1 MANERHTD
9 FRGWEID
16 SSTRQS
22 VHPYTK
28 YAPFRSALSTTASTL
43 KSVGQGE
50 IATNWV
56 TNPRV
61 EATDITMYTVTGGAI
76 SRDTGQQSVGTASL
90 LTDPDNSAAGEGW
103 YWTSPTIPFSVN
115 PQHLSVQLEHRGA
128 SAASAV
134 KLEIR
139 DVAGTT
145 VLATSGSSNLAT
157 SWTRVTAQ
165 YTVPAS
171 NAPAAYRLYLT
182 TQTDHNINFYADKIM
197 FELREDTNTVSTYVD
212 GDSGLNHSWTGTA
225 NASTSRKHP
234 DMTVIKG
241 IQIKNESGT
250 SAEIVYVAFD
260 QTASTTTGIAV
271 LAGATFETNWPL
283 DFRDKVSMISASGT
297 PTVSGVIWGT
307 HSG

>member
-9 FRGWEID
+9 FREWEID

-56 TNPRV
+56 TNPRI
-61 EATDITMYTVTGGAI
+61 EAADITMYTVTGGDI
-76 SRDTGQQSVGTASL
+76 SRSTGQQAVGAASL

-103 YWTSPTIPFSVN
+103 YWTSPTIPFSIH
-115 PQHLSVQLEHRGA
+115 PQHISVQLEHRGA
-128 SAASAV
+128 SASGAV
-134 KLEIR
+134 TLTLR
-139 DVAGTT
+139 DSTGVTT
-145 VLATSGSSNLAT
+145 LATSGTSNLAA

-165 YTVPAS
+165 YTVPPS
-171 NAPAAYRLYLT
+171 TAATVYRFYLVT
-182 TQTDHNINFYADKIM
+182 TAQHNINFYADKIM

-260 QTASTTTGIAV
+260 QTASTTTGIPI

-283 DFRDKVSMISASGT
+283 YFNDKVSVISASGT

-307 HSG
+307 HNG

>member
-9 FRGWEID
+9 FREWEID

-61 EATDITMYTVTGGAI
+61 EAADITMYTVTGGAI
-76 SRDTGQQSVGTASL
+76 SRSTGQQSVGAASL
-90 LTDPDNSAAGEGW
+90 LTNPDNSAAGEGW
-103 YWTSPTIPFSVN
+103 YWTSPTIPFSVQ

-128 SAASAV
+128 SASGAV
-134 KLEIR
+134 TLTLR
-139 DVAGTT
+139 DSTGVTT
-145 VLATSGSSNLAT
+145 LATSGTSDLAAG
-157 SWTRVTAQ
+157 WVRVTAQ
-165 YTVPAS
+165 YTVP
-171 NAPAAYRLYLT
+171 PRTTGAAYRLYLVT
-182 TQTDHNINFYADKIM
+182 TAQHNIDFYADKIM
-197 FELREDTNTVSTYVD
+197 FEVREDTNAVSTYVD

-225 NASTSRKHP
+225 NASTSKKRP
-234 DMTVIKG
+234 DLTVIKG

-260 QTASTTTGIAV
+260 QTASSTTGIAV

-283 DFRDKVSMISASGT
+283 NFRDKVSVISASGT

>member
-9 FRGWEID
+9 FREWEID

-61 EATDITMYTVTGGAI
+61 EAADITMYTVTGGAI
-76 SRDTGQQSVGTASL
+76 SRNTGQQSVGAASL
-90 LTDPDNSAAGEGW
+90 LTDPNNSAAGEGW
-103 YWTSPTIPFSVN
+103 YWTSPTIPFSVQ

-128 SAASAV
+128 SASGAV
-134 KLEIR
+134 TLTLR
-139 DVAGTT
+139 DSTGATT
-145 VLATSGSSNLAT
+145 LATSGTSNLAT

-165 YTVPAS
+165 YTVP
-171 NAPAAYRLYLT
+171 PRTTGAAYRLYLVT
-182 TQTDHNINFYADKIM
+182 TAQHNIDFYADKIM
-197 FELREDTNTVSTYVD
+197 FEAREDTIAVSTYVD
-212 GDSGLNHSWTGTA
+212 GDSGLNYSWTGTA
-225 NASTSRKHP
+225 NASTSRKRP
-234 DMTVIKG
+234 DLTVIKG

-260 QTASTTTGIAV
+260 QTASSTTGIAV

-283 DFRDKVSMISASGT
+283 NFRDKVSVISASGT

>member
-9 FRGWEID
+9 FREWEID

-56 TNPRV
+56 TNPRI
-61 EATDITMYTVTGGAI
+61 EAADITMFTVTGGAI
-76 SRDTGQQSVGTASL
+76 SRSTGQQSVGTASL
-90 LTDPDNSAAGEGW
+90 LTDPDNSAAGVGW
-103 YWTSPTIPFSVN
+103 YWESPKIPFSVH

-128 SAASAV
+128 SASGAV
-134 KLEIR
+134 KLDIR
-139 DVAGTT
+139 NAAGTT
-145 VLATSGSSNLAT
+145 VLATSASSNLAT

-165 YTVPAS
+165 YTIAGS
-171 NAPAAYRLYLT
+171 TTAAAYRIYLVSAA
-182 TQTDHNINFYADKIM
+182 QHNIDFYADKIM
-197 FELREDTNTVSTYVD
+197 FEAREDTIAVSTYVD
-212 GDSGLNHSWTGTA
+212 GSVGLNYSWTGTA
-225 NASTSRKHP
+225 NASTSIKRP
-234 DMTVIKG
+234 ELTVIKG

-283 DFRDKVSMISASGT
+283 YFNDKVSVISASGT

-307 HSG
+307 HNG